1 MKKKIFYWSPCL
13 NPVGT
18 VKSTLNSALSLAQY
32 GRNDFDVTVI
42 NAFGEWDQY
51 LELFEKN
58 NVKVINFKIK
68 FYKFL
73 PKVGYIQSRFS
84 YFIIYF
90 FCFIPLLRL
99 IKTSKPDYLIA
110 HLITSLPFTIMSLF
124 NLSTKYILRISG
136 MPKLNFLRKN
146 FWKLVSKNIFLITC
160 PTQALKSKLIKL
172 NLFDQD
178 KIKFLPDAIL
188 DIKENKKQS
197 TKVIDDFKKFK
208 NKKLIIAAGRLTK
221 QKNFSYLLDEFSS
234 FSKKDNQFILLI
246 LGEGEER
253 KNLEKKILEN
263 GIKNKAFL
271 LGNVDNVSSYFIKSE
286 IFVLS
291 SLWEDPG
298 FVMME
303 AAINNLYVIAS
314 DCPNGPVEF
323 LNNGKN
329 GILFPSNTKDK
340 LYSSLLEFNKLTE
353 RKKFIDKCELKKNSK
368 KYTKFRHFTELNKIL
383 MSDIYIK

>member
-1 MKKKIFYWSPCL
+1 MKKKVFYWSPCL

-18 VKSTLNSALSLAQY
+18 VKSTLNSALSLGQY
-32 GRNDFDVTVI
+32 GKNNFEVTVI
-42 NAFGEWDQY
+42 NACGEWDQY
-51 LELFEKN
+51 LEFFKKN
-58 NVKVINFKIK
+58 NINVINFKIK

-73 PKVGYIQSRFS
+73 PKVGFFPSRFS
-84 YFIIYF
+84 YLVIYF
-90 FCFIPLLRL
+90 LCFIPLLRL
-99 IKTSKPDYLIA
+99 IKASKPDYLIV
-110 HLITSLPFTIMSLF
+110 HLITSLPLTIMSLF
-124 NLSTKYILRISG
+124 NLSTRYILRISG

-146 FWKLVSKNIFLITC
+146 FWKLISKKIFSVTC
-160 PTQALKSKLIKL
+160 PTLALKSNLIKM
-172 NLFDQD
+172 NLFDEN

-188 DIKENKKQS
+188 DIKKNKKQS
-197 TKVIDDFKKFK
+197 IQLPNDFKKFE
-208 NKKLIIAAGRLTK
+208 NKRIIIAAGRLTK
-221 QKNFSYLLDEFSS
+221 QKNFSYLLDEFSA
-234 FSKKDNQFILLI
+234 FLKKNDQFILLI

-253 KNLEKKILEN
+253 NQLEKKILEN
-263 GIKNKAFL
+263 GIKDKAYL

-329 GILFPSNTKDK
+329 GILFPSNTKGK
-340 LYSSLLEFNKLTE
+340 LFSSLLEFNKLSE
-353 RKKFIDKCELKKNSK
+353 RKKFIDKCELKKNCK
-368 KYTKFRHFTELNKIL
+368 KYTRFRHFIEINKIL
-383 MSDIYIK
+383 KFNIL

>member
-1 MKKKIFYWSPCL
+1 MKKKVFYWSPCL

-18 VKSTLNSALSLAQY
+18 VKSTLNSALSLGQY
-32 GRNDFDVTVI
+32 GKNNFEVTVI
-42 NAFGEWDQY
+42 NACGEWDQY
-51 LELFEKN
+51 LEFFKKN
-58 NVKVINFKIK
+58 NINVINFKIK

-73 PKVGYIQSRFS
+73 PKVGFFQSRFS
-84 YFIIYF
+84 YLVIYF
-90 FCFIPLLRL
+90 LCFIPLLRL
-99 IKTSKPDYLIA
+99 IKASKPDYLIV
-110 HLITSLPFTIMSLF
+110 HLITSLPLTIMSLF
-124 NLSTKYILRISG
+124 NLSTRYILRISG

-146 FWKLVSKNIFLITC
+146 FWKLISKKIFSVTC
-160 PTQALKSKLIKL
+160 PTLALKSNLIKM
-172 NLFDQD
+172 NLFDEN

-188 DIKENKKQS
+188 DIKKNKKQS
-197 TKVIDDFKKFK
+197 IQLPNDFKKFE
-208 NKKLIIAAGRLTK
+208 NKRIIIAAGRLTK
-221 QKNFSYLLDEFSS
+221 QKNFSYLLDEFSA
-234 FSKKDNQFILLI
+234 FLKKNDQFILLI

-253 KNLEKKILEN
+253 NQLKKKILEN
-263 GIKNKAFL
+263 GIKDKAYL

-329 GILFPSNTKDK
+329 GILFPSNTKGK
-340 LYSSLLEFNKLTE
+340 LFSSLLEFNKLSE
-353 RKKFIDKCELKKNSK
+353 RKKFIDKCELKKNCK
-368 KYTKFRHFTELNKIL
+368 KYTRFRHFIEINKIL
-383 MSDIYIK
+383 KFNIL